1 MAEEAKKEE
10 TALAK
15 PSYMPKGI
23 SPALIKEVENPNP
36 SDINFPFA
44 AGQKMHEV
52 MDYQNHFT
60 LPVDTAYSVIEAIE
74 YFSNEKNRE
83 RYTYDQQQLIWSRI
97 ARAAMDFGID
107 IEDVTD
113 KIKV

>member
-15 PSYMPKGI
+15 PTWSPGGI
-23 SPALIKEVENPNP
+23 IHDPAKSAENPRP
-36 SDINFPFA
+36 SDENFPFA

-52 MDYQNHFT
+52 MQYQNHFT
-60 LPVDTAYSVIEAIE
+60 LPVDTAYSVHEAIE
-74 YFSNEKNRE
+74 YFQNPKNRE

-97 ARAAMDFGID
+97 VRAAIDFGID
-107 IEDVTD
+107 IDGVTD
-113 KIKV
+113 KIKI